1 MIKSEINYRIERPS
15 NSGVQN
21 LNRYAMDWWINSG
34 SPYQHQAQN
43 SKTWK
48 KKKTRN
54 MTLMH
59 IFAEAA
65 LVHAS

>member
-48 KKKTRN
+48 KKRREIWHWCIYLLKQ
-54 MTLMH
+54 H
-59 IFAEAA
+59 
-65 LVHAS
+65 

>member
-43 SKTWK
+43 SMTWK
-48 KKKTRN
+48 KKIREIWHWCINLLKQ
-54 MTLMH
+54 H
-59 IFAEAA
+59 
-65 LVHAS
+65 